1 MMLQIVIGLILVES
15 STTLAG
21 NVLQIDVG
29 GLSKLPVSIT
39 TKGYL
44 KIQMFISEGK

>member
-21 NVLQIDVG
+21 NGLQIGDG
-29 GLSKLPVSIT
+29 RTFQHES
-39 TKGYL
+39 
-44 KIQMFISEGK
+44 

>member
-21 NVLQIDVG
+21 NVLRLCEEADFGAQNCQH
-29 GLSKLPVSIT
+29 S
-39 TKGYL
+39 TKVDAR
-44 KIQMFISEGK
+44 